1 MSENNSELCRGLLFR
16 VVNRVRNIAA
26 ARDKFRVRAHT
37 LPQVKVMQVL
47 FERSEE
53 GAKLKDVARELGLTP
68 GAVSQTVDALVRT
81 GFVRRSA
88 DAADRRAV
96 RLCPTKKAIAFR
108 DRMDRI
114 TREILDPV
122 VAEIPERDLETFL
135 RVLTLINGRLE
146 ERRGLFEEK
155 FVLTAKET
163 GQ

>member
-1 MSENNSELCRGLLFR
+1 MTENNCEMCRGLLFR
-16 VVNRVRNIAA
+16 VVNRVRNVAA

-81 GFVRRSA
+81 GFVSRTA

-96 RLCPTKKAIAFR
+96 RLVPTKKSLAFR
-108 DRMDRI
+108 DRMDGI
-114 TREILDPV
+114 TREVLGPV
-122 VAEIPERDLETFL
+122 VAEIPEKDLKTFF
-135 RVLTLINGRLE
+135 RVLTLMNERLE
-146 ERRGLFEEK
+146 ER
-155 FVLTAKET
+155 
-163 GQ
+163 